1 MTKGL
6 WEQDGGECT
15 GMSEMTLFAN
25 GSSRNIEYT
34 LIGKNKETPNEKSE
48 LAFCEQSEETFTQC
62 ERDRDR
68 ERERERVRKRE
79 TV

>member
-62 ERDRDR
+62 EGDA
-68 ERERERVRKRE
+68 EKE
-79 TV
+79 